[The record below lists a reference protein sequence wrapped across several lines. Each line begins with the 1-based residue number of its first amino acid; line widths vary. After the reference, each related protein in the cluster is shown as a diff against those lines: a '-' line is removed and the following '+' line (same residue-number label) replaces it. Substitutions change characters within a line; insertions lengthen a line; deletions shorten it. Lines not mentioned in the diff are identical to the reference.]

1 MWSLNRDATCGPNYP
16 DLTRVS
22 DGCSGVDQKG
32 KLFSEMLGDG
42 MTSPLAE
49 PSASASPLASSQATV
64 PADNPATSP
73 YPIWS
78 DLAVYVEGD
87 RIVWHGNVY
96 TAKWWTQDDVP
107 DNPVA
112 TEGLTPWQ
120 LVGPVLPGDK
130 PAPQQTVPAGTY
142 PLWTAEKIYLQGD
155 RVMFDSRI
163 FEAKWWNRE
172 ESPLAAMQGSPSSA
186 WKMFTNDQA
195 QQLLAPKAS

>member
-1 MWSLNRDATCGPNYP
+1 
-16 DLTRVS
+16 
-22 DGCSGVDQKG
+22 
-32 KLFSEMLGDG
+32 